1 MGMFIKSV
9 FKRLVVTCGG
19 CVVTACASGSFLSVE
34 QSYDDVQRA
43 LVQQAERLDRQNL
56 AVEHLSHAQEQ
67 LTITLDA
74 LALELGHYA
83 HKLQAQNRSSKS
95 SVSKKLVKAPQ
106 PVTKQ
111 ELQPPKVDNKAVL
124 GRVEWAKVAVLGGV
138 FEAEIDT
145 STINS
150 QLLVRRWEPFER
162 DGQDWVRFELFQGS
176 ASAPESSDKPIE
188 LPVARWVKSK
198 SNGEASKKKPSISV
212 QIQVGPLLEET
223 TLVLMYV
230 KRRKYAVVLGRHFL
244 RDIALVDV
252 AHKHMYPNP
261 ASKTTA
267 VKSSQ

>member
-1 MGMFIKSV
+1 
-9 FKRLVVTCGG
+9 
-19 CVVTACASGSFLSVE
+19 VE

-74 LALELGHYA
+74 LALELGHYE
-83 HKLQAQNRSSKS
+83 
-95 SVSKKLVKAPQ
+95 LVKAPQ